1 VKFSRFLREIHAQ
14 KCQRVSFYQELR
26 EKDVKSAVA
35 QAVLNQCT
43 EKKSKETMNK
53 TRIFRAVETCF
64 LSLMYA
70 ALAASGQG
78 TFTYDQQISAPPQ
91 GFGFHNPSTI
101 QSQQPIGQSFTP
113 FFASVSFIQL
123 NLGDDNPGNSQ
134 GATVFVNLRGNSISG
149 NSISGTVL
157 ATSSPVF
164 MPDGFGDN
172 GFGASFPGITNFFF
186 ASPVTVTP
194 GTTYDFDIVVQ
205 SGDAWEADAYHYG
218 YSGGTAFFNGTTD
231 SGNDLWFREGIVVP
245 EPSVAGLVSL
255 GSGVLF
261 YVRRAKNRK

>member
-1 VKFSRFLREIHAQ
+1 MS
-14 KCQRVSFYQELR
+14 
-26 EKDVKSAVA
+26 
-35 QAVLNQCT
+35 
-43 EKKSKETMNK
+43 
-53 TRIFRAVETCF
+53 
-64 LSLMYA
+64 A
-70 ALAASGQG
+70 ALVASGQG
-78 TFTYDQQISAPPQ
+78 TVNYDQEISASPQ

-113 FFASVSFIQL
+113 VFASVSFIQL

-134 GATVFVNLRGNSISG
+134 GATVVVNLRG

-172 GFGASFPGITNFFF
+172 GFGAGFPGITNFFF
-186 ASPVTVTP
+186 ASPVPVTP
-194 GTTYDFDIVVQ
+194 GTTYYFDIVVQ

-231 SGNDLWFREGIVVP
+231 SGNDLWFREGIIVP
-245 EPSVAGLVSL
+245 EPSSL
-255 GSGVLF
+255 TLLIGSGVLF
-261 YVRRAKNRK
+261 YVGRKKIKMRSRP